1 MKTVFGPVPSRR
13 LGQSLGIDPIPMKT
27 CNWNCVYCQLGHSR
41 PLICERKEYINP
53 EMILEQVG
61 NALESPAYSV
71 IDWITFVG
79 SGEPTLHSGLG
90 YLISQV
96 KKISKLPIAVITNG
110 ALLYQPE
117 VRQDLIQADAVLP
130 SLDAGNPQLYRRI
143 NRPHPQ
149 VPFDSLVSGL
159 KNFRLDYHGK
169 LWVEVMMVKG
179 LNDTETALREIA
191 VILDQI
197 GPDEIH
203 INQPVRPPAEP
214 WVQPADESGL
224 LRARAIL
231 GEKARWF
238 PLAEGGFD
246 LGEFEDV
253 VDAILAVITRH
264 PMRQDELEGAFAG
277 WEPEQI
283 NRALV
288 RLESSGRARIVE
300 RYGIKFWSAHE
311 AYYPDAR

>member
-1 MKTVFGPVPSRR
+1 
-13 LGQSLGIDPIPMKT
+13 MKT
-27 CNWNCVYCQLGHSR
+27 CNWNCVYCRLGRSR
-41 PLICERKEYINP
+41 PLTCERKEYIHYD
-53 EMILEQVG
+53 MVLEHVG
-61 NALESPAYSV
+61 EALDSQARSE

-79 SGEPTLHSGLG
+79 SGEPTLHSRLG
-90 YLISQV
+90 YMISQV
-96 KKISKLPIAVITNG
+96 KEISDLPIAVITNG

-143 NRPHPQ
+143 NRPHPH
-149 VPFDSLVSGL
+149 VPFGSLVSGL
-159 KNFRLDYHGK
+159 KAFRLDYHGK

-179 LNDTETALREIA
+179 LNDTEIALQEIA
-191 VILDQI
+191 AILDQI

-224 LRARAIL
+224 LRARAII

-238 PLAEGGFD
+238 PLAEGDFD
-246 LGEFEDV
+246 LGEYEDV

-264 PMRQDELEGAFAG
+264 PMRQDELVGALAG

-283 NRALV
+283 NQALA
-288 RLESSGRARIVE
+288 RLELSDRARIVE
-300 RYGIKFWSAHE
+300 RYGLKFWSTYE